1 MAWHGSNDFAE
12 KAPTAPV
19 TKSPRP
25 LSEVREY
32 ARLALVVSLIHNLN
46 QPPVFL
52 VYNTQASGYSEEDA
66 EIVTDVLM
74 YAELRGNN
82 QGELFF

>member
-19 TKSPRP
+19 SKSPRDIE
-25 LSEVREY
+25 EVRGY
-32 ARLALVVSLIHNLN
+32 TKAAFI
-46 QPPVFL
+46 
-52 VYNTQASGYSEEDA
+52 ASGYCESDA
-66 EIVTDVLM
+66 QVCTDCLM

-82 QGELFF
+82 QGE